1 MILGPDLPRVV
12 AAFNAEG
19 ARHVVIGGFAVVA
32 HQYVRATEDVD
43 LLVPDDPANDARVV
57 AALARLGARKRD
69 GSAIEP
75 ADVGGARAPARRA
88 ATPGLVDLLR
98 AGVAPLDFDSVDA
111 DAIEAVVD
119 DVPIRVCGLA
129 SSSPSSA
136 WRTAHA
142 TGWTSRSWRRGTA
155 GSCRACGCRG
165 STTTSSSDR
174 PARYSSTTSVSP
186 SFTA

>member
-1 MILGPDLPRVV
+1 MIVGPDLPGVV

-43 LLVPDDPANDARVV
+43 LLIPDDAANDARVV
-57 AALARLGARKRD
+57 TALARLGARKRD
-69 GSAIEP
+69 GSPIDP
-75 ADVGGARAPARRA
+75 AEVGSREHLRVDSDSGI
-88 ATPGLVDLLR
+88 VDLLR

-129 SSSPSSA
+129 TLVA
-136 WRTAHA
+136 FKRLA
-142 TGWTSRSWRRGTA
+142 GRSR
-155 GSCRACGCRG
+155 
-165 STTTSSSDR
+165 DR
-174 PARYSSTTSVSP
+174 LDLEELEARHGGKLP
-186 SFTA
+186 RLRLPGLDDD